1 MAGRHDPGT
10 LGRTPVTV
18 GSPSA
23 PALRLAPT
31 SVRSP
36 RIVARAAAVLAG
48 GLGGVE
54 ALTAPNGALGTVAGL
69 GLVALAPALW
79 RGRGR
84 ARMPA
89 LLLLALSSLAPLATT
104 VEDGQLAV
112 AVGLACLLL
121 LGGRAFPCKG
131 DPATRPVLIAGL
143 VIAAS
148 AVLGDL
154 ARSRDLIHHPL
165 IFTALVSTGVLLV
178 VRALAP
184 WRDAGASTKA
194 ERRLARGI
202 VERYGNDTLSPFAL
216 RGDKRY
222 FFAVDRDA
230 VVAYRVVAGVALVSG
245 DPIGEA
251 AAIRG
256 VLRGF
261 AAYAEERGW
270 LVAALGVGPQ
280 GLDRWRALG
289 FRAHYTGEE
298 SIVEP
303 SRFSL
308 EGRSIRKV
316 RQSVARLQRAGYRAE
331 VLRTSEISDELAGR
345 LSAIA
350 TAWRQGRGETGF
362 SMAFAGDE
370 VDREREDVYVIG
382 YDGTGAPRG
391 FLHLAAAPA
400 GRAVSL
406 SSMRRDR
413 SAPNGLNEYLVCETI
428 AWARR
433 SQLDRVSLNFAAFAA
448 ILDPPG
454 PVDRVTRLER
464 RLLLR
469 LSGRF
474 QLERLRRFNEKFA
487 PTWVPRYVVY
497 PSRRSLPRVGLA
509 AMIAEAYVVLPRF
522 GRR

>member
-1 MAGRHDPGT
+1 MAGRRDPGT

-18 GSPSA
+18 GPPPA

-48 GLGGVE
+48 GLGGIE

-104 VEDGQLAV
+104 VEDGQLALAV
-112 AVGLACLLL
+112 ALAGLLL

-131 DPATRPVLIAGL
+131 DPATRPALIAGL

-165 IFTALVSTGVLLV
+165 VFTALVSTGVLLV

-184 WRDAGASTKA
+184 WRDAGASTTA
-194 ERRLARGI
+194 ERRLVREI
-202 VERYGNDTLSPFAL
+202 VERYGNHTLSPFAL

-222 FFAVDRDA
+222 FFSADRDA
-230 VVAYRVVAGVALVSG
+230 VVAYRVVAGVALVLG
-245 DPIGEA
+245 DPIGEP

-256 VLRGF
+256 VLRGV
-261 AAYAEERGW
+261 RG
-270 LVAALGVGPQ
+270 LRGGARMARRRPRRRPPGARPLA
-280 GLDRWRALG
+280 RARLP
-289 FRAHYTGEE
+289 RPLHGEE

-316 RQSVARLQRAGYRAE
+316 RQSVARLRRAGFRAE

-362 SMAFAGDE
+362 SMAFPGDE

-391 FLHLAAAPA
+391 FLHLAAAPRAAPSRSPRCA
-400 GRAVSL
+400 GIARTERAQRVPRL
-406 SSMRRDR
+406 RDDRLGAAEPARPGLAEFRRLCRDPR
-413 SAPNGLNEYLVCETI
+413 S
-428 AWARR
+428 
-433 SQLDRVSLNFAAFAA
+433 
-448 ILDPPG
+448 PG
-454 PVDRVTRLER
+454 PRRPGDPARATAPSPALGPLPARAPAPVQREVRADVGPPVR
-464 RLLLR
+464 RLPESALA
-469 LSGRF
+469 
-474 QLERLRRFNEKFA
+474 A
-487 PTWVPRYVVY
+487 PG
-497 PSRRSLPRVGLA
+497 GLA